1 MECYPG
7 VVVVAGGVVVAAP
20 LRRGAGEGGEDAR
33 LLGRLGLL
41 GRLVRVHLAMV
52 VAVAAG

>member
-52 VAVAAG
+52 IAVAAG